1 MSSLPGEALS
11 SACVAASESLDDQHR
26 EAGGLGDQGLQ
37 GHVGPAEVG
46 GGAHGAVAVDE
57 AGGADAD
64 AEHGVGG
71 AGDGGEHQLDDDRGV
86 DAAALG
92 GVDGGGALLAHDD
105 LAGDVEHR
113 GPQPGRHRQ
122 VDGEGEQA
130 AAVEVD
136 QGGPLAGTALLGG
149 ADVEHAALVDELG
162 DQVRHGHLGDPD
174 LAGQLGPAGGPEA
187 AQGLQHEREVLA
199 PAIRGEDCCRGP
211 HAARHCAGHEG

>member
-11 SACVAASESLDDQHR
+11 SAWVAASESLMTQHR
-26 EAGGLGDQGLQ
+26 EAGGLGDERPQR
-37 GHVGPAEVG
+37 HVGPAEVG
-46 GGAHGAVAVDE
+46 GGAHGAVAVDQ
-57 AGGADAD
+57 ARGADAD

-92 GVDGGGALLAHDD
+92 GVDRGGALLAHDD

-113 GPQPGRHRQ
+113 GAQPGRHRQ
-122 VDGEGEQA
+122 VDGEGQQA
-130 AAVEVD
+130 GAVEVD
-136 QGGPLAGTALLGG
+136 EGGPLAGAALLGG

-174 LAGQLGPAGGPEA
+174 LAGQLGPAGRA
-187 AQGLQHEREVLA
+187 
-199 PAIRGEDCCRGP
+199 RGGAGS
-211 HAARHCAGHEG
+211 AARARGSGGGRPWGGRLPRAARGAALRWS